1 MAIYVAKRLGYSLIT
16 LVLVSFTVFFLI
28 HLIPGDPAR
37 ILLGLRATPE
47 SVERLRH
54 QLGLDRSLVAQYRI
68 FMANL
73 FHGDLG
79 TSIRYETPVFGLV
92 FDRLKATLFLIVYSE
107 VLTLLVALPLGLL
120 AALKREKLTD
130 HAIRVLVV
138 VGMAIPT
145 FWIGTLFIILFS
157 LRWQV
162 FPSSGYGTTFREHMS
177 ALFLPALTLSLWQAG
192 LLIRNL
198 RSAVIDVIRLPYVDF
213 ARIRGLRESTVLRR
227 HVLRTSLGSTV
238 TIIGVNVGFLLAG
251 AVIVENVFS
260 IPGSGSLLV
269 DSVFSR
275 DYSVVQGITL
285 VYAVIVVLINLVTD
299 LTYPLLDPRVVLE

>member
-37 ILLGLRATPE
+37 ILLGLRATPD

-54 QLGLDRSLVAQYRI
+54 RLGLDRSLVTQYRI
-68 FMANL
+68 FMTNL

-79 TSIRYETPVFGLV
+79 TSLRFETPVFGLV
-92 FDRLKATLFLIVYSE
+92 FDRLKATMFLIAYSE

-130 HAIRVLVV
+130 HTIRVFVV
-138 VGMAIPT
+138 VAMAIPT
-145 FWIGTLFIILFS
+145 FWIGTLFILLFS
-157 LRWQV
+157 LQWQV
-162 FPSSGYGTTFREHMS
+162 FPSSGYGATFRQHMS

-275 DYSVVQGITL
+275 DYGVVQGITL
-285 VYAVIVVLINLVTD
+285 VYAVIVVLINLATD

>member
-1 MAIYVAKRLGYSLIT
+1 MALYIAKRLAYSLIT

-37 ILLGLRATPE
+37 ILLGLHATPQ
-47 SVERLRH
+47 SVRTLRH
-54 QLGLDRSLVAQYRI
+54 QLGLDRSLATQYGI
-68 FMANL
+68 FMRNL
-73 FHGDLG
+73 FQGDLG
-79 TSIRYETPVFGLV
+79 TSIRFETSVFPLV
-92 FDRLKATLFLIVYSE
+92 FQRLQATLFLILYSE
-107 VLTLLVALPLGLL
+107 LITLLLALPLGLL

-130 HAIRVLVV
+130 HAIRVGVV

-145 FWIGTLFIILFS
+145 FWIGTIFILLFS
-157 LRWQV
+157 LEWPV
-162 FPSSGYGTTFREHMS
+162 FPSSGYGGSFSEHVS
-177 ALFLPALTLSLWQAG
+177 SLFLPALTLSLWQAG

-198 RSAVIDVIRLPYVDF
+198 RSSVIDVIRLPYVDF
-213 ARIRGLRESTVLRR
+213 ARLRGLSEATVLRR
-227 HVLRTSLGSTV
+227 HILRTSLGSTV

-260 IPGSGSLLV
+260 VPGSGALLV

-285 VYAVIVVLINLVTD
+285 VYAVIVVLINLITD
-299 LTYPLLDPRVVLE
+299 LTYPLLDPRVVLQ